1 MYEAIPQS
9 QPAVG
14 QRVRLNAKSG
24 FEGCEGV
31 VDGYD
36 DNGLFTIDPAS
47 YQPAN
52 PDDFFGRN
60 LGPFW
65 GRAFAPYEYDILPDG
80 PEPAAEGIP
89 AADIATPILPT
100 DKQVRKETPIARGV
114 LDYFPLAIAE
124 VARVSYVGNQ
134 QHNPG

>member
-14 QRVRLNAKSG
+14 QRVRLNAKSC

-36 DNGLFTIDPAS
+36 ANGMFTIDPAS

-52 PDDFFGRN
+52 PDDFFEAN

-65 GRAFAPYEYDILPDG
+65 GAAFERDEYEIVD
-80 PEPAAEGIP
+80 ESEG
-89 AADIATPILPT
+89 
-100 DKQVRKETPIARGV
+100 Q
-114 LDYFPLAIAE
+114 
-124 VARVSYVGNQ
+124 
-134 QHNPG
+134 